1 MTVSKIVSSAAT
13 KDFIRLQE
21 SANKTLSEKVLKLVE
36 EKKQTI
42 AKSYFGKK

>member
-1 MTVSKIVSSAAT
+1 MTVSKIVTSAVS

-21 SANKTLSEKVLKLVE
+21 AAHKALSAKVMDIME
-36 EKKQTI
+36 EKKQNI